1 MSNKQKKFLSR
12 TTWTVGCFAVMLFT
26 SASLYGW
33 KTAILAVIGVVALG
47 LFLRGGYQLL
57 QARMAKH

>member
-12 TTWTVGCFAVMLFT
+12 TVWTVGCFAVMLFT

>member
-1 MSNKQKKFLSR
+1 
-12 TTWTVGCFAVMLFT
+12 MLFT